1 MSGRG
6 FVKVGKGIT
15 LVILNEDMDD
25 LIRTIKQTENLGI
38 LIDGVIETVKHKIER
53 QEIGF
58 LVMPSGILVASTL
71 DNMPIGKGVKGA
83 GGYNNID
90 HVDKQIKFWG

>member
-15 LVILNEDMDD
+15 LVILNEDKDD
-25 LIRTIKQTENLGI
+25 LIRTIKQTENLGM
-38 LIDGVIETVKHKIER
+38 LIDAVIETAKRKIER

-58 LVMPSGILVASTL
+58 FVMSSGILVASTL
-71 DNMPIGKGVKGA
+71 DNMPIGNGVKGA
-83 GGYNNID
+83 GEYSNID
-90 HVDKQIKFWG
+90 HVDKQI

>member
-38 LIDGVIETVKHKIER
+38 LIDAVIETAKRKIER

-58 LVMPSGILVASTL
+58 FVMSSGILVASTL
-71 DNMPIGKGVKGA
+71 DNMLIGKGVKGA
-83 GGYNNID
+83 GEYNNID
-90 HVDKQIKFWG
+90 HVDKQI

>member
-6 FVKVGKGIT
+6 IVKVGKGIT

-38 LIDGVIETVKHKIER
+38 LIDAVIETAKRKIER

-58 LVMPSGILVASTL
+58 FVMSSGILVASTL

-83 GGYNNID
+83 GENNNID
-90 HVDKQIKFWG
+90 HVDKQI